1 MASKNV
7 ILEGVSMWAKVFE
20 DNRDMHGYKGAYDDT
35 NGRTTINVLLD
46 ADNYKKLQSSGTMKR
61 GKPEGDLMNVK
72 FERKWDTG
80 RDFDSGP
87 PQVLKSDGN
96 PWVFED
102 DGYIGNGSIVKVLI
116 NVTDLPKQGVV
127 STRLETVKVLKKE
140 EYDNAND
147 LMTKDESDLYG
158 SAVQDDPE
166 PIKDDVEET
175 SDAYLFEDDE
185 IPF

>member
-46 ADNYKKLQSSGTMKR
+46 ADNYKKLQSSG
-61 GKPEGDLMNVK
+61 KPEGDLMNVK

-102 DGYIGNGSIVKVLI
+102 DGYIGNGSIVKILI

-166 PIKDDVEET
+166 PANDIVE
-175 SDAYLFEDDE
+175 DLEDDE